1 MQIFCPPSIP
11 EGTMDVKHLAEHGL
25 LSDLFSGDLHGSP
38 IKHPIGQKY
47 SEYAHSDEEVDAFEK
62 DTQYGQWSAEGDN
75 LEQQTSS
82 SYMCRYDDMDEADSI
97 SSSLVSQSQDVTSE
111 LLNTKLKK
119 KSGSSKT
126 GRTSNTNTT
135 TIYSGAQLLVDE
147 SFGGAFVF

>member
-1 MQIFCPPSIP
+1 
-11 EGTMDVKHLAEHGL
+11 MDVKHLAEHGL
-25 LSDLFSGDLHGSP
+25 LSDLFSGDPHGSP
-38 IKHPIGQKY
+38 IQHPIGQKY

-62 DTQYGQWSAEGDN
+62 DTQYGQWSGEGDN

-82 SYMCRYDDMDEADSI
+82 SYMCRYDDVDEADSI

-111 LLNTKLKK
+111 LLHTKLKK
-119 KSGSSKT
+119 KSGSKT